1 MENIVVKQIFD
12 DIDETN
18 LRTMTKWMYDWWG
31 KEDNLSMEEVEC
43 FMIHS
48 LQKEKL
54 PQTYGLFL
62 DERIIG
68 MYQFSYE
75 DLSVRPDIYPWLANV
90 YIDEKYRNKG
100 YARYM
105 LNTVRDNAKK
115 GINFNELFLYTE
127 HINFYEKFGWEYISD
142 FDTFRKTPRIQKLYK
157 LSHTN

>member
-48 LQKEKL
+48 LQKERL

-90 YIDEKYRNKG
+90 YIDKKYRNKG
-100 YARYM
+100 CAKYM
-105 LNTVRDNAKK
+105 LETVKENAKK

-142 FDTFRKTPRIQKLYK
+142 FDTFRKKPRIQKLYK
-157 LSHTN
+157 LSLTN